1 MSVVDKLD
9 PSDASAPSMFS
20 KAFQC
25 LGRNRAV
32 IAQSHQ
38 PLPYLFLVPPEA
50 ALGRNMNIH
59 WFEITK
65 KMQGKYFVGEAGFV
79 IEVVV

>member
-25 LGRNRAV
+25 LGRKRAV

-38 PLPYLFLVPPEA
+38 TLPHLFLVPPEV
-50 ALGRNMNIH
+50 LGRNMNIQ
-59 WFEITK
+59 WFEITQ
-65 KMQGKYFVGEAGFV
+65 KMQGKCSVGEAGFV
-79 IEVVV
+79 IEAVG

>member
-20 KAFQC
+20 KAFHC
-25 LGRNRAV
+25 LGRDGAV

-50 ALGRNMNIH
+50 VLGRNMNIQ

-65 KMQGKYFVGEAGFV
+65 KRKASISWGKLVL
-79 IEVVV
+79 